1 MCLAMPVR
9 VTELIPGE
17 LARVDI
23 DGVSREVSVALIDAP
38 RVGDYLILHVGYAIG
53 RLDAAEAERTLAL
66 MRELAAGGEA

>member
-38 RVGDYLILHVGYAIG
+38 EVGDYLILHVGYAIG